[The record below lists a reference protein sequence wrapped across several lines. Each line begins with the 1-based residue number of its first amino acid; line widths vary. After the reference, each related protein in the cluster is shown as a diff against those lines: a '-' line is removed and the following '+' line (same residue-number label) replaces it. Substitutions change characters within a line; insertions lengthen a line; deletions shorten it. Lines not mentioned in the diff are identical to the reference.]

1 MKLRTAALLSLAL
14 CVALG
19 TTAQAQPAVV
29 ERDGGLTIIRQQDSA
44 ATLVHAS
51 FIIRAGL
58 DRETLAQNGIAAL
71 TAQTVLH
78 TPVDGV
84 ALQDAIAAR
93 GGSIETFVDSGDVR
107 FAIEALPQDATA
119 VFALAARGLAAPA
132 FVPKIVDAA
141 RAALTQQIA
150 ENQQE
155 ALQVGLDMLYGTRA
169 STANT
174 GLPSLGIPASLAQLG
189 PNDVQAFYRSYYRQ
203 GGSTISAV
211 GRIDALAPDALA
223 NLASGLAAGSS
234 TAVAVTLPKLEG
246 TSRQLVAH
254 RDIAAPWL
262 IAQYPAPAVGSKDFG
277 AMLVLS
283 AFMQRTL
290 ADMAEVPGV
299 VSPTF
304 ASRAVG
310 AIYQYDRAQPNLT
323 LYVNGGIGNPNR
335 AFGAALSIASILA
348 TTKLEGSIDEFKAQ
362 AAGDFSS
369 GVTTLESRAWLAAV
383 FVENG
388 QSPDYVSATL
398 AAIQATSGSD
408 LQRVARAYLG
418 SPTIAL
424 VLPRDKE

>member
-1 MKLRTAALLSLAL
+1 MKLRIAAVLSLAL
-14 CVALG
+14 CTMLCANAR
-19 TTAQAQPAVV
+19 AQSAVV
-29 ERDGGLTIIRQQDSA
+29 ERDGGLTIIRQQDPA

-58 DRETLAQNGIAAL
+58 DRETLTQNGIAAL
-71 TAQTVLH
+71 TAQTVLK

-84 ALQDAIAAR
+84 PLQDAIAAK
-93 GGSIETFVDSGDVR
+93 GGSIAAFVDSNDVR
-107 FAIEALPQDATA
+107 FAIEALPQEADA
-119 VFALAARGLAAPA
+119 VFALAQRGISAPS
-132 FVPKIVDAA
+132 FTPKTVDAA
-141 RAALTQQIA
+141 RVALTTQIA
-150 ENQQE
+150 QNQQE

-189 PNDVQAFYRSYYRQ
+189 PNDVQTFYRAYYRQ

-211 GRIDALAPDALA
+211 GRIDALAPQALA
-223 NLASGLAAGSS
+223 NLASGLAPGSS
-234 TAVAVTLPKLEG
+234 TAVSVTLPKLEG

-262 IAQYPAPAVGSKDFG
+262 IAQYPAPAVGNKDFG
-277 AMLVLS
+277 AMLVLA

-304 ASRAVG
+304 ASRAIG
-310 AIYQYDRAQPNLT
+310 ALYQYDRSQPNLT

-362 AAGDFSS
+362 AAGDFSN
-369 GVTTLESRAWLAAV
+369 GVSTLESRAWLAAV

-388 QSPDYVSATL
+388 QSPDYVSQTL
-398 AAIQATSGSD
+398 AAIAATNGSD

-424 VLPRDKE
+424 VLPRDKQ